1 MQKLSNI
8 VFLSYYPEDS
18 PVPLTPPPPTLPLY
32 PLRLLEAD
40 AVISRAFNSLSHPLA
55 SPFFQKLSPS
65 TFFFPDAIPAVPD
78 TCWEAQPVMS
88 NLGRKKE
95 EPSHGS
101 EWWKEGEFIWMK
113 DWGVPLAIRLFFYF
127 FFPSVSKA
135 DFIDFFL
142 TWNTATVEPF
152 HRPID
157 WNWLPWG
164 PLVL

>member
-65 TFFFPDAIPAVPD
+65 TFFFPGCNPCGSRYLLGGAAGDVKLGAEKGGAV
-78 TCWEAQPVMS
+78 TRVRMME
-88 NLGRKKE
+88 GRRVHMNERLRGAACNKVVF
-95 EPSHGS
+95 
-101 EWWKEGEFIWMK
+101 FIFFS
-113 DWGVPLAIRLFFYF
+113 LLFPKLTLLIF
-127 FFPSVSKA
+127 F
-135 DFIDFFL
+135 
-142 TWNTATVEPF
+142 
-152 HRPID
+152 
-157 WNWLPWG
+157 
-164 PLVL
+164 